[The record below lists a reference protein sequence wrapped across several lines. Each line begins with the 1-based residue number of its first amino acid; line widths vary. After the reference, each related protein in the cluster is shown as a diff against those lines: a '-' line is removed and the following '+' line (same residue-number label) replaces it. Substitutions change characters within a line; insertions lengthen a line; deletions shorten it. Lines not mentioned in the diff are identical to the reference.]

1 MIARTLKARKALG
14 SDLQK
19 QNSAG
24 GQTEQFSGQVKSKVS
39 PSLFITRVR
48 RKSATFLASS

>member
-48 RKSATFLASS
+48 RKSATF